1 MGLDRSCRCQAR
13 SCHIF
18 GKSLGGPGED
28 INLLA
33 MSRDANRSQH
43 AKLETQWRNLL
54 KGDPPPKIEVKVRT
68 EYPGDSQRPSWFV
81 VEWTKDGEPQKPKTI
96 HNRSGGTHGH

>member
-33 MSRDANRSQH
+33 MSRDANRSQY
-43 AKLETQWRNLL
+43 AKLENEWRNLL
-54 KGDPPPKIEVKVRT
+54 KEDPPPKIEATVRPV
-68 EYPGDSQRPSWFV
+68 YSGDSLRPSRMLV
-81 VEWTKDGEPQKPKTI
+81 QWTKDGVSQPSQFI
-96 HNRSGGTHGH
+96 YN